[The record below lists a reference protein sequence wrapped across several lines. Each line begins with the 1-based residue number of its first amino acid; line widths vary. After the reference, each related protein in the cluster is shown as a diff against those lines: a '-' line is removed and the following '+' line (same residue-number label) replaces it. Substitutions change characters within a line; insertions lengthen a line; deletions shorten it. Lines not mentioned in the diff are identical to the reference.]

1 MPKELRT
8 VVLRR
13 LSVGLRA
20 TTPTPEF
27 AHLRADERQV
37 IHEILTATLP
47 DLPADWG
54 K

>member
-1 MPKELRT
+1 
-8 VVLRR
+8 VLRR

-20 TTPTPEF
+20 AQPAPEF
-27 AHLRADERQV
+27 AHLPADERQA

-47 DLPADWG
+47 ELPADWG